1 MLPRMS
7 IIIFQITPGEKTMVL
22 YYSLQNDIDNK
33 IMSKNNNKETT
44 NFGKRLAKIR
54 KQRGMT
60 QGDLGKK
67 IGVSQRVIAYYEKE
81 TQFIPAGNLNKIA
94 GALNVSADEILGIK
108 SLSIEA
114 PPNRR
119 LAKRLRHF
127 EKLPSQHQ
135 KAILHYID
143 APLFKRKTS

>member
-33 IMSKNNNKETT
+33 IMSENNNKETT

-127 EKLPSQHQ
+127 EKLPSQDQ

-143 APLFKRKTS
+143 ALLFKRKIS

>member
-1 MLPRMS
+1 LNH
-7 IIIFQITPGEKTMVL
+7 L
-22 YYSLQNDIDNK
+22 CH
-33 IMSKNNNKETT
+33 
-44 NFGKRLAKIR
+44 
-54 KQRGMT
+54 
-60 QGDLGKK
+60 
-67 IGVSQRVIAYYEKE
+67 YER
-81 TQFIPAGNLNKIA
+81 FDPVPLNKIA

-127 EKLPSQHQ
+127 EKLPSQDQ

-143 APLFKRKTS
+143 ALLFKRKIS

>member
-1 MLPRMS
+1 MLPHMS

-127 EKLPSQHQ
+127 EKLPSQDQ

-143 APLFKRKTS
+143 ALLFKRKIS

>member
-1 MLPRMS
+1 
-7 IIIFQITPGEKTMVL
+7 MVL
-22 YYSLQNDIDNK
+22 YYSLQNVIDNK
-33 IMSKNNNKETT
+33 IMSKNNNKETA

-60 QGDLGKK
+60 QEELGKK

-81 TQFIPAGNLNKIA
+81 TRFIPAGNLNKIA
-94 GALNVSADEILGIK
+94 SVLNVSADEILGIK

-119 LAKRLRHF
+119 LAKRLRLF
-127 EKLPSQHQ
+127 EKLPNQDQ

-143 APLFKRKTS
+143 ALLLKRKIS